1 LWLGRISEKI
11 RPCARLLARAACGFT
26 NRFASVMVRPMPN
39 TLSTLGIIH
48 TAISVISLIG
58 GIVALIRYKEFTLT
72 NAEGKVYLI
81 GTLLTCITAFPIMA
95 HGHPTAGHY
104 LGVITIVTLLIGYI
118 ASRGT
123 FGKRSHGVQMGAY
136 TLTFVFQLI
145 PGFTETLTRLPMS
158 APIMK
163 SPDEPF
169 LKALPPVLFVIYLIG
184 FFLQIRYFRKSSS
197 VSMA

>member
-1 LWLGRISEKI
+1 
-11 RPCARLLARAACGFT
+11 
-26 NRFASVMVRPMPN
+26 MPN

-48 TAISVISLIG
+48 TAISVVSLIA
-58 GIVALIRYKEFTLT
+58 GIVALIRYKEFTLGNT
-72 NAEGKVYLI
+72 SGKVYLI

-104 LGVITIVTLLIGYI
+104 LGVITIVTLLVGYV

-123 FGKRSHGVQMGAY
+123 FGKRSHAVQMGAY
-136 TLTFVFQLI
+136 SLTFVFQLI
-145 PGFTETLTRLPMS
+145 PGLTETLTRLPIGG
-158 APIMK
+158 PIMS
-163 SPDEPF
+163 SPDAPF

-184 FFLQIRYFRKSSS
+184 FFLQIRYFRKSS